1 MSVTVRVNLNVE
13 ADELRPELVELG
25 EGDLSSLS
33 KHEWDVLKT
42 YALPSDGAGYVR
54 GLCLNEATPTAV
66 LDEIRRQCRRD
77 ASDESA

>member
-13 ADELRPELVELG
+13 ADELRPEFVELG

-33 KHEWDVLKT
+33 NQERDLLKA
-42 YALPSDGAGYVR
+42 YALPRNGAGYGR